1 VLAVKHK
8 DYEISSRSDA
18 ADEIKHDVF
27 QIIKKSYDKIGGHSK
42 ISSPD
47 DIKSEYD
54 DWIVA
59 DTDED
64 PDIDVFVGGNKR
76 GSGMKL
82 GASATDGSAE
92 AKNHMLK
99 LKKKLFSNGW
109 WAETSGAAAHIAINK
124 LGVPTVTDEK
134 QSRSCLVISRSLGTG
149 STHMVNFQTPMV
161 GTPETSAG
169 TNTSRSLLVMF
180 EILIVHTVL
189 QFK

>member
-134 QSRSCLVISRSLGTG
+134 TVKKLLGDKQITWHGQHPHGEFSNTYGWYSRNIGG
-149 STHMVNFQTPMV
+149 HEHIKIIV
-161 GTPETSAG
+161 GD
-169 TNTSRSLLVMF
+169 V
-180 EILIVHTVL
+180 
-189 QFK
+189 